1 MEVDMTAFETI
12 KKISKRRGINLKKLA
27 VSAGLSEN
35 AIYSWKVKTPRTDSL
50 ESVAK
55 VLGVSVD
62 YLLGK
67 DENNS
72 GLPSNMTKVKK
83 EDLVSIP
90 VIGTIK
96 AGVNGIAF
104 EEELGNE
111 FALADD
117 LDMTFD
123 YFWLKVHGDSM
134 VGDGIFENDY
144 ALIKKTIEFN
154 NNDICA
160 VIVDGEE
167 GTLKH
172 VTKTKDSI
180 ILTASNPEYSPR
192 FFTGKEMNKILIAG
206 KLIQTKRKY

>member
-1 MEVDMTAFETI
+1 
-12 KKISKRRGINLKKLA
+12 
-27 VSAGLSEN
+27 
-35 AIYSWKVKTPRTDSL
+35 
-50 ESVAK
+50 
-55 VLGVSVD
+55 
-62 YLLGK
+62 
-67 DENNS
+67 
-72 GLPSNMTKVKK
+72 MTKVNKN
-83 EDLVSIP
+83 DLVSIP

-96 AGVNGIAF
+96 AGVDGIAF
-104 EEELGNE
+104 EEELGTE
-111 FALADD
+111 FATVND
-117 LDMTFD
+117 LDTTFE
-123 YFWLKVHGDSM
+123 YFWLKVQGDSM